1 MARRLTFI
9 RFTKDSLQKSTAS
22 QNSSES
28 KTVSAEQPLTDE
40 LPTIEFPSRGKL
52 KASSWRIHQKIGY
65 GYFLAIGIGFFGS
78 LAGLVIANYYRSIEI
93 RRLNHAHYQVQML
106 TEYKDALVEG
116 LVQSFQLPVVVED
129 KNKLARK
136 KEDFIKSY
144 NKSQQVQENIQ
155 KFIDSKP
162 GKLAATELNL
172 ESLLQE
178 YESNYGDYVKEIEQ
192 VLESID
198 KQNLQSEQYS
208 LARGKMQAIMGGST
222 VTELHRIRNNLVR
235 FLQTAQ
241 NQERDAKQSLESS
254 KGIERLIFILSIL
267 VSVAIAALI
276 AWRTSRAIA
285 EPVVVVTQVAEQV
298 ARKSNFN
305 LRAPVNTEDEIGLL
319 AKSLNRLIERVSERT
334 KELQQAKELAE
345 AASKAKSQFLA
356 NVSHELRTPLN
367 AVIGLSQLLQDDAV
381 DLGASEDFI
390 TDLETINTA
399 GKHLLELINDILD
412 LSKIEAGKMTLYPET
427 FVVSSLLDNV
437 ILTVKPSVEKNGN
450 ILQIESDRDL
460 GSMYADQT
468 RMRQV
473 LLNLLSN
480 AAKFTTNGKISLTVK
495 KQREELKPYSVD
507 DITSQMITF
516 VVTDTGIGMSQRQQ
530 QQLFQPFT
538 QGDAST
544 TKRYGGTGL
553 GLAISRHFCLMMGGD
568 ISVESK
574 PGVGSTFTV
583 RLPLI
588 NK

>member
-1 MARRLTFI
+1 M
-9 RFTKDSLQKSTAS
+9 
-22 QNSSES
+22 
-28 KTVSAEQPLTDE
+28 SAEQQLTDE

-78 LAGLVIANYYRSIEI
+78 LAGLVIANYYRRMEI
-93 RRLNHAHYQVQML
+93 GRLNHAHFQVQML

-116 LVQSFQLPVVVED
+116 LVQSFQLPIVVED

-136 KEDFIKSY
+136 KEDFIENYK
-144 NKSQQVQENIQ
+144 KSQQVQGEIQ

-162 GKLAATELNL
+162 GKLAATSSNLNF
-172 ESLLQE
+172 LLRD
-178 YESNYGDYVKEIEQ
+178 YERNYENYVKQIEQ
-192 VLESID
+192 VLETID
-198 KQNLQSEQYS
+198 KEELQPQQYS
-208 LARGKMQAIMGGST
+208 LVRKNLQEIMGGPI
-222 VTELHRIRNNLVR
+222 VIELHRIRDNLTR
-235 FLQTAQ
+235 FLQTAK
-241 NQERDAKQSLESS
+241 NQEKESKQTLESS
-254 KGIERLIFILSIL
+254 KAIERLIFILSIL
-267 VSVAIAALI
+267 VSVAVAALI

-285 EPVVVVTQVAEQV
+285 EPVIVVTQVAEQV

-345 AASKAKSQFLA
+345 AASTAKSQFLA

-427 FVVSSLLDNV
+427 FEVSSLIDNL
-437 ILTVKPSVEKNGN
+437 ILTIKPSVEKNGN
-450 ILQIESDRDL
+450 VLEIDCDRDL

-480 AAKFTTNGKISLTVK
+480 AAKFTTNGKISLVVS
-495 KQREELKPYSVD
+495 KQRDDLKSYSVE

-516 VVTDTGIGMSQRQQ
+516 VVKDTGIGMSPRQQ
-530 QQLFQPFT
+530 EQLFQPFT

-568 ISVESK
+568 IYVDSE

-588 NK
+588 NE

>member
-1 MARRLTFI
+1 M
-9 RFTKDSLQKSTAS
+9 
-22 QNSSES
+22 
-28 KTVSAEQPLTDE
+28 SAEQQLTDE

-78 LAGLVIANYYRSIEI
+78 LAGLVIANYYRGMEI

-106 TEYKDALVEG
+106 TEYKDSLVEG
-116 LVQSFQLPVVVED
+116 LVQSFQLPLVVED
-129 KNKLARK
+129 KNKLERK
-136 KEDFIKSY
+136 TDDFIESY
-144 NKSQQVQENIQ
+144 NKSQRVQKNIQ

-162 GKLAATELNL
+162 GRLAATESNL
-172 ESLLQE
+172 KSLLRD
-178 YESNYGDYVKEIEQ
+178 YENNYGNYVKEVERL
-192 VLESID
+192 LESID
-198 KQNLQSEQYS
+198 GDKLTPKQYS
-208 LARGKMQAIMGGST
+208 RAREQIQEIMGGPN
-222 VTELHRIRNNLVR
+222 VMELERIRDNLVR

-241 NQERDAKQSLESS
+241 NQERDAKQTLESS

-267 VSVAIAALI
+267 VSIAVAALI

-367 AVIGLSQLLQDDAV
+367 AVIGLSQLLQDDAS
-381 DLGASEDFI
+381 DLGASEDFV

-427 FVVSSLLDNV
+427 FEVDSLIENV

-450 ILQIESDRDL
+450 FLEIDCDRDL

-480 AAKFTTNGKISLTVK
+480 AAKFTTNGKIYLTVTK
-495 KQREELKPYSVD
+495 KREELKSYSVE

-516 VVTDTGIGMSQRQQ
+516 VVRDTGIGMSPRQQ
-530 QQLFQPFT
+530 EQLFQPFT

-568 ISVESK
+568 IYVDSE

-588 NK
+588 NQ